1 MRLRA
6 DRLLAERARQRIHL
20 DAASWFHGGEEVPH
34 LPLIQEAVWNDRR
47 LHLKYQRGDNELIER
62 VVDPYGLVAKASV
75 WYLVA
80 GSEEAAG
87 EMRVFRVS
95 RIQSLEMTQEYFDR
109 PAEFD
114 LAAFWA
120 KWSAEFEASRHR
132 YPVKLRVLTD
142 YVPILTQV
150 LGDWVQE
157 LVKEADPPD
166 DEGWITLSML
176 FESLPEARSR
186 LLGFGTNVEVLEPQ
200 DLRDSLADFASRIA
214 EFYRR

>member
-1 MRLRA
+1 
-6 DRLLAERARQRIHL
+6 
-20 DAASWFHGGEEVPH
+20 
-34 LPLIQEAVWNDRR
+34 
-47 LHLKYQRGDNELIER
+47 
-62 VVDPYGLVAKASV
+62 
-75 WYLVA
+75 
-80 GSEEAAG
+80 
-87 EMRVFRVS
+87 MRVFRVS

-120 KWSAEFEASRHR
+120 TWSAEFEASRR
-132 YPVKLRVLTD
+132 YLVKLRVLTD
-142 YVPILTQV
+142 YIPILAQV

-166 DEGWITLSML
+166 AEGWITLSML

-200 DLRDSLADFASRIA
+200 DLRDSMGDFASRIA
-214 EFYRR
+214 EFYKR

>member
-1 MRLRA
+1 M
-6 DRLLAERARQRIHL
+6 
-20 DAASWFHGGEEVPH
+20 
-34 LPLIQEAVWNDRR
+34 
-47 LHLKYQRGDNELIER
+47 
-62 VVDPYGLVAKASV
+62 
-75 WYLVA
+75 
-80 GSEEAAG
+80 
-87 EMRVFRVS
+87 
-95 RIQSLEMTQEYFDR
+95 
-109 PAEFD
+109 
-114 LAAFWA
+114 
-120 KWSAEFEASRHR
+120 
-132 YPVKLRVLTD
+132 KLRVLTD